1 VVIIVGATGCIH
13 KNVIPGLKMLGIK
26 STQKSKAIAKYL
38 SISAAI
44 GSKLIWQMRV
54 KAASAQH

>member
-1 VVIIVGATGCIH
+1 
-13 KNVIPGLKMLGIK
+13 MLGIK